1 MTRSHANALVLPQA
15 VLRAKSKLMP
25 DERID
30 RSPTVGISSVD
41 VISGFASLH
50 NNAVSER
57 RLRINRHHVVE
68 NLRVG
73 SVDDL
78 KRKNASGTRRNES
91 VIGDVVP
98 CCTFESD
105 AAVRHATNGIV
116 DYCHICCSRSKVN
129 TYGNIATNIRD
140 Q

>member
-25 DERID
+25 DKRID

-78 KRKNASGTRRNES
+78 KRKNASGSGGNES
-91 VIGDVVP
+91 VVGDVVS
-98 CCTFESD
+98 CCAFESD
-105 AAVRHATNGIV
+105 AAVRHPPNDII
-116 DYCHICCSRSKVN
+116 DYCHICSSRSNVN
-129 TYGNIATNIRD
+129 TYGNIATNIRH
-140 Q
+140 